1 MTTGPSGT
9 YATSYGII
17 EFTHTD
23 RAVEN
28 ILEHTL
34 ASTTRPLRLA
44 NKQTAWRDLKGVG
57 RNTQLLISGRL
68 KMVDQVDVNQPVLKA
83 MESHDWTHMRPV
95 VEKEL
100 LHYDILF
107 AKLN

>member
-1 MTTGPSGT
+1 
-9 YATSYGII
+9 
-17 EFTHTD
+17 
-23 RAVEN
+23 
-28 ILEHTL
+28 
-34 ASTTRPLRLA
+34 
-44 NKQTAWRDLKGVG
+44 
-57 RNTQLLISGRL
+57 
-68 KMVDQVDVNQPVLKA
+68 MVDQVDFNQPVLKA